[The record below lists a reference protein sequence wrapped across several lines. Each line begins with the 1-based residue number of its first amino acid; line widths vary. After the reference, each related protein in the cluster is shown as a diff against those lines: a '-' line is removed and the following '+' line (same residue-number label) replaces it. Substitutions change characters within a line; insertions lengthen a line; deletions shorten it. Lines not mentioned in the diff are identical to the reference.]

1 MRIAAIRPVV
11 VGARMRNWIFV
22 RVETDGGVVGWG
34 ECTTEWKTRAVAGCV
49 EDFAPFVIGQDPL
62 RTEHLWQVMSRQAFY
77 RGGIVAM
84 SALSGIDQALWDVA
98 GQVRGVP
105 VYELLGGAV
114 RDRVRLYDHLGG
126 GDPDAVYETFTPE
139 AAAELA
145 RASVAEGFTAVK
157 AVFVPRTGY
166 LEGPG
171 PVHLLERL
179 TRALR
184 DAVGDGVDI
193 MLDFHGRTTPAMG
206 IRYGR
211 AVAPY
216 APLFI
221 EEPCPPEN
229 VEAMA
234 EVARGKPCPVATG
247 ERLVGRFQF
256 RPLLEQRACAVV
268 QADVG
273 HCGGLSEIKRIAA
286 MAEAYYV
293 AMAPHNPAGPI
304 AQAAALHF
312 ALSTPNFLIQE
323 QMRADAP
330 WRDDIVDAP
339 LRRDGGYALAPTRPG
354 LGLAVDEREAAK
366 HPMAQEPLLRY
377 FHDDGSV
384 ADW

>member
-1 MRIAAIRPVV
+1 MRIAAVRPVV

-22 RVETDGGVVGWG
+22 KVETDEGVVGWG
-34 ECTTEWKTRAVAGCV
+34 ECTTEWKTRAVAACV
-49 EDFAPFVIGQDPL
+49 EDFAPFVVGQDPL
-62 RTEHLWQVMSRQAFY
+62 RTEHLWQVMSRQAFF

-84 SALSGIDQALWDVA
+84 SALSGIDQALWDIA
-98 GQVRGVP
+98 GKVRGVP
-105 VYELLGGAV
+105 VYQLLGGAV

-126 GDPDAVYETFTPE
+126 GAPDAVYETFTPD
-139 AAAELA
+139 AVAEHA
-145 RASVAEGFTAVK
+145 QASVAEGFTAVK
-157 AVFVPRTGY
+157 AVFVPRTGP

-171 PVHLLERL
+171 PVRLLDRL
-179 TRALR
+179 MGTLR
-184 DAVGDGVDI
+184 EAVGDGVDI
-193 MLDFHGRTTPAMG
+193 MLDFHGRTSPAMG
-206 IRYGR
+206 IQYGR

-234 EVARGKPCPVATG
+234 EVARQQPCPVATG
-247 ERLVGRFQF
+247 ERLTTRFQF

-286 MAEAYYV
+286 MAETYYV
-293 AMAPHNPAGPI
+293 AVAPHNPAGPI
-304 AQAAALHF
+304 AQAAALHV

-323 QMRADAP
+323 QMRSDVP
-330 WRDDIVDAP
+330 WRDDIVDEP
-339 LRRDGGYALAPTRPG
+339 LGRAGGYALAPTRPG
-354 LGLAVDEREAAK
+354 LGLEIDEREAAK